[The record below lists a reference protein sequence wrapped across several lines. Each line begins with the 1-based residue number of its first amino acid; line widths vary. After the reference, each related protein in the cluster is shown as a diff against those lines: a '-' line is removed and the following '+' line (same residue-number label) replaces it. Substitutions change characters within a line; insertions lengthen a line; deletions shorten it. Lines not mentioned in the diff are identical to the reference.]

1 MIRGERGG
9 NALTPPFLAGSPA
22 DRRIF
27 GRAGWVLRPLKIFG
41 RPRETTPGR
50 KTADVARQG
59 ATSGLRWSGSQP
71 KSAGDSSSEGSP
83 PPRIGGDRPPVTL
96 APGEAHP
103 FPRRNEDASKLKDL
117 RGWIRLV
124 ITRTQDNK
132 LAGKAMKTI
141 SVSVD
146 DETHRLARIRA
157 AHTGTTV
164 SAMMRGLLTALLQR
178 PVEAEPAETEP
189 QRRARL
195 LDEVLGRFRREG
207 IGVDTSQILTRE
219 EMYDRNAAR

>member
-9 NALTPPFLAGSPA
+9 NALTPRFWPENRRRRASGGDVGPKVVRFSTQVRRGFLQRGVS
-22 DRRIF
+22 
-27 GRAGWVLRPLKIFG
+27 
-41 RPRETTPGR
+41 
-50 KTADVARQG
+50 
-59 ATSGLRWSGSQP
+59 
-71 KSAGDSSSEGSP
+71 
-83 PPRIGGDRPPVTL
+83 PRIGGDRPRVTL

-117 RGWIRLV
+117 RRRIRLV
-124 ITRTQDNK
+124 ITRTQNNK

-146 DETHRLARIRA
+146 DETNRLARIRA
-157 AHTGTTV
+157 AQTGTTV
-164 SAMMRGLLTALLQR
+164 SAMMRDLLTVLLQR
-178 PVEAEPAETEP
+178 PVEPEPAETEP

>member
-1 MIRGERGG
+1 MIPGERGG
-9 NALTPPFLAGSPA
+9 NALTPRFWPENRRRRASGGDVGPKVVRFPTQVRRGFLQ
-22 DRRIF
+22 
-27 GRAGWVLRPLKIFG
+27 RAV
-41 RPRETTPGR
+41 
-50 KTADVARQG
+50 
-59 ATSGLRWSGSQP
+59 
-71 KSAGDSSSEGSP
+71 SP
-83 PPRIGGDRPPVTL
+83 PRFGGDRPPVTL

-157 AHTGTTV
+157 AQTGTTV
-164 SAMMRGLLTALLQR
+164 SAMMRGLPLGLRCPAG
-178 PVEAEPAETEP
+178 VEGRTRRRGLRTHPA
-189 QRRARL
+189 
-195 LDEVLGRFRREG
+195 LGRHDH
-207 IGVDTSQILTRE
+207 GVGGGPSPGA
-219 EMYDRNAAR
+219 AARGGHALRLRGGAGAGGPGPATGP